1 MWIAP
6 GGHSGMH
13 KPQESQISASTMAIC
28 MEGAA
33 GMRAELL
40 AAARLCQGNALLLYA
55 TPTSLPC
62 DRDYPSP
69 SPRAFHTERSRR
81 PLMRWPR
88 FSAGSL
94 FPANAI
100 AVDLGTA
107 NTLIYVK
114 GEGIV
119 LNEPSVVAIDRS
131 TNRIKGVGLEA
142 KRMLGRT
149 PDNVLAVRPMKDGVI
164 ADFDVT
170 EKMLRYFLMSII
182 DNKIFK
188 VKPRV
193 IVCVPSGITEVEK
206 RAVRDSALGAGAKE
220 VFMVAEPMAA
230 AIGVGLPVETPTGNL
245 VIDIGGGTTEIAVI
259 ALSGIVS
266 DTSIRTGG
274 DELDTA
280 IVQFMRKNYN
290 LLIGEPTAEQ
300 IKIQIGSAAPVGEE
314 REMEVKGRDLVS
326 GIPKTVRVHS
336 TEIREAIQEPIQQ
349 IVDAVRRALE
359 ITPPELASDIVDRG
373 IVMTG
378 GGALIRGLDLLL
390 SQETSLPIHVDE
402 DPLTCVV
409 RGTGKILDDEEKY
422 WSVLST

>member
-1 MWIAP
+1 MQSSTPSLIRRIGP
-6 GGHSGMH
+6 GG
-13 KPQESQISASTMAIC
+13 P
-28 MEGAA
+28 
-33 GMRAELL
+33 
-40 AAARLCQGNALLLYA
+40 
-55 TPTSLPC
+55 PP
-62 DRDYPSP
+62 
-69 SPRAFHTERSRR
+69 
-81 PLMRWPR
+81 PLKNWMFWP
-88 FSAGSL
+88 FKKANSL

-119 LNEPSVVAIDRS
+119 LNEPSVVALDRE
-131 TNRIKGVGLEA
+131 TKKIKGVGLEA

-149 PDNVLAVRPMKDGVI
+149 PDGIMAVRPMKDGVI

-170 EKMLRYFLMSII
+170 EKMLRYFLTLVI
-182 DNKIFK
+182 DKHVFK

-220 VFMVAEPMAA
+220 VFMVTEPMAA
-230 AIGVGLPVETPTGNL
+230 AIGVGLPVESPTGNM

-274 DELDTA
+274 DELDIS

-300 IKIQIGSAAPVGEE
+300 IKIQIGSAYPVGEE

-336 TEIREAIQEPIQQ
+336 SEIREAVQEPIQQ

-378 GGALIRGLDLLL
+378 GGALIRGLDVLL
-390 SQETSLPIHVDE
+390 SQETGLPIHVDE

-409 RGTGKILDDEEKY
+409 RGTGKILDDEERY
-422 WSVLST
+422 WSVLTT

>member
-1 MWIAP
+1 MNL
-6 GGHSGMH
+6 
-13 KPQESQISASTMAIC
+13 MAW
-28 MEGAA
+28 
-33 GMRAELL
+33 L
-40 AAARLCQGNALLLYA
+40 
-55 TPTSLPC
+55 
-62 DRDYPSP
+62 
-69 SPRAFHTERSRR
+69 
-81 PLMRWPR
+81 
-88 FSAGSL
+88 
-94 FPANAI
+94 PANEI

-119 LNEPSVVAIDRS
+119 LNEPSVVAIEKA
-131 TNRIKGVGLEA
+131 TGKIKGIGLEA

-149 PDNVLAVRPMKDGVI
+149 PDGILAVRPLKDGVI

-170 EKMLRYFLMSII
+170 EKMLRYFLKTII
-182 DNKIFK
+182 DKHVFR
-188 VKPRV
+188 VKPKV
-193 IVCVPSGITEVEK
+193 IVCVPSGITEVER
-206 RAVRDSALGAGAKE
+206 RAVRDSAETAGAKQ
-220 VFMVAEPMAA
+220 VLMVAEPMAA
-230 AIGVGLPVETPTGNL
+230 AIGVGLPVETPTGNM

-274 DELDTA
+274 DELDQA

-290 LLIGEPTAEQ
+290 LLVGEPTAEA
-300 IKIQIGSAAPVGEE
+300 IKIKIGSAAPTGDE
-314 REMEVKGRDLVS
+314 REMEV
-326 GIPKTVRVHS
+326 
-336 TEIREAIQEPIQQ
+336 QEPIQQ

-390 SQETSLPIHVDE
+390 AQETGLPIHVDE

-409 RGTGKILDDEEKY
+409 RGTGRILDDFEKY
-422 WSVLST
+422 RSVLST